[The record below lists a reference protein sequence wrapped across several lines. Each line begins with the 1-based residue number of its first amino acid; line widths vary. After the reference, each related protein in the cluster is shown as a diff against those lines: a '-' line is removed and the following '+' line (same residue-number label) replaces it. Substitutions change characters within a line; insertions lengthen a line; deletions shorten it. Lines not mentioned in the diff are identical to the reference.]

1 MPRPASVAQWRE
13 RPLAEREAP
22 GSSPGGGAHSL
33 VVQSAGHAALD
44 HAIEVRI
51 LARELRRRTRLV
63 TPLSYCG
70 WPGSAPGGG
79 SRRSWPNRQR
89 HRFEKPEVRVR
100 IPPSVR
106 VSRRSSPTG
115 RGVRFRTGRFRVRI
129 PGAAR
134 KEEPAEGWRRHR
146 SRKPG
151 EAATPRRSSILLSSA
166 WFSRP
171 LRLRVRSR
179 GSQPRGA
186 GSSPAG
192 ATRSAV
198 GELGRPRQFH
208 TLKIVGSNPT
218 CATGPVS
225 SNGRMRG
232 CYPRNA
238 GSSPA
243 AGACFPTLV
252 AQWTERPPPKREA
265 AGSTPAEGTAAP
277 NGTPWCSWCNGS
289 TPGCGPGD
297 GGFDSP

>member
-1 MPRPASVAQWRE
+1 MR
-13 RPLAEREAP
+13 
-22 GSSPGGGAHSL
+22 
-33 VVQSAGHAALD
+33 
-44 HAIEVRI
+44 
-51 LARELRRRTRLV
+51 
-63 TPLSYCG
+63 
-70 WPGSAPGGG
+70 
-79 SRRSWPNRQR
+79 
-89 HRFEKPEVRVR
+89 VRV
-100 IPPSVR
+100 PPSVR
-106 VSRRSSPTG
+106 STWVIAPMSCRSGPTG

-134 KEEPAEGWRRHR
+134 ARRSQPMAGDGTGPENRVRR
-146 SRKPG
+146 SPFRG
-151 EAATPRRSSILLSSA
+151 SSILPSSA
-166 WFSRP
+166 SILAPSTMGRF
-171 LRLRVRSR
+171 R
-179 GSQPRGA
+179 GSQLRGA

-225 SNGRMRG
+225 SNGRIRG

-265 AGSTPAEGTAAP
+265 AGSTPAEGTASPETGRRGVHGATAAHRVVVP
-277 NGTPWCSWCNGS
+277 EMVGS
-289 TPGCGPGD
+289 NPPDHPEHGPGHW
-297 GGFDSP
+297 